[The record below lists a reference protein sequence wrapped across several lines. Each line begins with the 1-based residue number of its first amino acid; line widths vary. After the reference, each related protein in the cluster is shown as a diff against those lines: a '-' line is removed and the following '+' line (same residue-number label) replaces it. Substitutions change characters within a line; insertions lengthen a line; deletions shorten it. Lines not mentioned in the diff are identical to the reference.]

1 MEDVRSTWEQNHNNY
16 NCNIYNFFNYVSVFN
31 PLTPR
36 SDQHET
42 SPHNI
47 LISPSKQV
55 MRIFKLII

>member
-1 MEDVRSTWEQNHNNY
+1 MQVTVRDQM
-16 NCNIYNFFNYVSVFN
+16 FN
-31 PLTPR
+31 PLTPK

-42 SPHNI
+42 SPHDI